1 MSHLMPEGDNLKAAI
16 LFITEERESKKGR
29 TLVQLVDAAC
39 IRFDLTPGEG
49 EFLMRFV
56 RESEQAL

>member
-16 LFITEERESKKGR
+16 RFITEERESKKG
-29 TLVQLVDAAC
+29 TSLVQLVDAAC

-56 RESEQAL
+56 RESEQSV

>member
-1 MSHLMPEGDNLKAAI
+1 MSNLMPEGDNLKAAI